1 METAQSASVADD
13 CDSTLQQYL
22 DTLNV
27 SCQGDESEAAILTWT
42 PDANAPNVVYYQVS
56 NLCMIILL
64 TRPCMHHPQH
74 CKSHNQK
81 LWQFMDTFF
90 VSFSPFYKD

>member
-1 METAQSASVADD
+1 METAQSASVAVD

-42 PDANAPNVVYYQVS
+42 PDENTPDVVYYQVR
-56 NLCMIILL
+56 NL
-64 TRPCMHHPQH
+64 
-74 CKSHNQK
+74 
-81 LWQFMDTFF
+81 
-90 VSFSPFYKD
+90 